1 MEILHVS
8 STTTVA
14 GRSSESTNS
23 PFQTWITHG
32 YRRHRS
38 FKLLPYHT
46 WKTNSWN
53 IFWKETLSKRHL
65 LVQFWFSGVYVERS
79 CLFKKAHCS
88 VFTLCTYSFMPCISR
103 FPKKDLDSFPPMH
116 PLWIEVASIKLVA
129 EAWTNKKTS
138 KQNIFSIGLTSSS
151 VTNFLAE
158 HMKKRIGS
166 QVAGGTGDD
175 FPVKVC
181 YRLSKFS
188 VGIPHAKVCL
198 KIINQ
203 QF

>member
-103 FPKKDLDSFPPMH
+103 FPKKGPGFIPPHAPSLDWSRKYQTCCWS
-116 PLWIEVASIKLVA
+116 LNKQKNIK
-129 EAWTNKKTS
+129 TKYIQYRTYI
-138 KQNIFSIGLTSSS
+138 IFSY
-151 VTNFLAE
+151 
-158 HMKKRIGS
+158 
-166 QVAGGTGDD
+166 Q
-175 FPVKVC
+175 
-181 YRLSKFS
+181 FS
-188 VGIPHAKVCL
+188 CWTHEKTDR
-198 KIINQ
+198 
-203 QF
+203 